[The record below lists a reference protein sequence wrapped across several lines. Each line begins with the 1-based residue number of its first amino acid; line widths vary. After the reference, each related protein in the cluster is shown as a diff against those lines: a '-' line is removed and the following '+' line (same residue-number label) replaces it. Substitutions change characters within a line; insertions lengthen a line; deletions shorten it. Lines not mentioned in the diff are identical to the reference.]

1 MTQIAIPGPDW
12 IPAFLEKL
20 AETSKVGEAIG
31 ASGVSDSAVYSQRRR
46 NELFAHAWDE
56 ALAGRLSQAVE
67 QARPTG
73 GAFTGWQRPFLEKL
87 AETSNIRQSATLA
100 NVPLSTVYAKRAGD
114 RDFALKWEAALYE
127 GYVNLEMEVLGYLRD
142 SDPGYKM
149 DVANALRL
157 LAAHKE
163 SAAREKARR
172 SKQNKGEVLARLNAK
187 IDLMRERK
195 AAAKKLLA
203 EDGNGLPVSHG
214 SN

>member
-1 MTQIAIPGPDW
+1 VSDIAIPGPKW
-12 IPAFLEKL
+12 IPAFLETL
-20 AETSKVGEAIG
+20 AETRTIASAVA
-31 ASGVSDSAVYSQRRR
+31 ASGVSKRAVYTQKDR
-46 NELFAHAWDE
+46 NHIFAQAWKTALHEGVVRVDE
-56 ALAGRLSQAVE
+56 VPTTHSNDGR
-67 QARPTG
+67 
-73 GAFTGWQRPFLEKL
+73 WQRHFLELL
-87 AETSNIRQSATLA
+87 AETSNIRLSASRA
-100 NVPLSTVYAKRAGD
+100 NVPLSTVYSKRASD
-114 RDFALKWEAALYE
+114 TAFAAKWEAALYE

-195 AAAKKLLA
+195 VAAEKLLA
-203 EDGNGLPVSHG
+203 EDGNVLPVSDG
-214 SN
+214 SH